1 MAAELLEQPVLGSR
15 RLSNVLVAV
24 MVTIGGVGFLFASLS
39 SYLGRDLL
47 PLGHPAGLVFVPQG
61 LVMGLYSIA
70 AALLATYLW
79 AVIAI
84 DVGSGSNRFDKQAG
98 VITISRRGFRKPI
111 SVEIPLKD
119 VQAVKVEVRDGFN
132 TRRRV
137 SLRVQG
143 RRDMPLTRVGEPLPL
158 AQLEQDGAEL
168 ARFLGV
174 NLEGLGS
181 HHVPPFI
188 ARSDH
193 PGALRSSTG
202 ELCHHHGLRSR
213 WLCAGFKSLSS
224 GQGQRCDGDQPR
236 HDHV

>member
-98 VITISRRGFRKPI
+98 VTPPPRRGLKKPI

-174 NLEGLGS
+174 NLEGL
-181 HHVPPFI
+181 
-188 ARSDH
+188 
-193 PGALRSSTG
+193 
-202 ELCHHHGLRSR
+202 
-213 WLCAGFKSLSS
+213 
-224 GQGQRCDGDQPR
+224 
-236 HDHV
+236 